1 MRVRLRT
8 LARVLGALIIGA
20 GLAFALA
27 MVLPH
32 RRARRD
38 AGPPADARAGGA
50 EASHCTVSRS
60 HR

>member
-1 MRVRLRT
+1 MRVPLRT

-38 AGPPADARAGGA
+38 AGLPLPTPGPAVPRPATAQ
-50 EASHCTVSRS
+50 
-60 HR
+60 